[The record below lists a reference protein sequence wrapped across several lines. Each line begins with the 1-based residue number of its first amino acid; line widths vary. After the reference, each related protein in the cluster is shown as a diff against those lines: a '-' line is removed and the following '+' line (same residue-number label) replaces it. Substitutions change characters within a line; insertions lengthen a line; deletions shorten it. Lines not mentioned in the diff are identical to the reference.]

1 MMSVTF
7 GEPGPCSGNALYRD
21 LLIRMVAALPVLRS
35 RRPSKLTLE
44 EAGYHR
50 MAEDADSARF
60 RNVVM
65 PHLREAY
72 TLARWITRNR
82 GDAEDVV
89 QEACLRAFRAI
100 DSYSGGNARAWVLTI
115 IRNTAYSWLRK
126 NRSALVVQV
135 EELGDLEGV
144 DLAGNPDT
152 TTPESLLIAE
162 NDAARLEAAISS
174 LPDYFREALIL
185 RDVQGLEYRE
195 IAVITGVPVGTVM
208 SRLARGR
215 SRLISALREE
225 V

>member
-1 MMSVTF
+1 
-7 GEPGPCSGNALYRD
+7 
-21 LLIRMVAALPVLRS
+21 
-35 RRPSKLTLE
+35 
-44 EAGYHR
+44 

-65 PHLREAY
+65 PHLHDAY
-72 TLARWITRNR
+72 TLARWITRNQ

-135 EELGDLEGV
+135 EDLGDLEGV

-195 IAVITGVPVGTVM
+195 IAAITGVPVGTVM

-215 SRLISALREE
+215 SRLISALREKE